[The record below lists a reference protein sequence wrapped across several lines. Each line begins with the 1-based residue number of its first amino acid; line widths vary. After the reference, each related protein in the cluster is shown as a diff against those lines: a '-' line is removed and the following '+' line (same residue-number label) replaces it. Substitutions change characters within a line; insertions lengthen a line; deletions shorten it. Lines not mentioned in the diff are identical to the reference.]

1 MYALAQRRSSVRELA
16 GVGEHRLPRGFE
28 GMPASPAASGVCER
42 EAELERLHQSVE
54 AAAELVFQQRLA
66 IHRMRRSAF
75 VSELKRRPFN
85 ASGSGGDAYS
95 DALKQ
100 LVDLEDNLS
109 QESSRFI
116 RASNVTALHLLN
128 EKQYSRTLQ
137 ILLRVEAIAQKGAG
151 IWFPIFSGTECGIVG
166 AGEFVH
172 FARDRRNGDEEG
184 VQEIFVP
191 FFTTRHEKMRQLVL
205 AVIDN
210 NIGLYHFKIAE
221 YELAVRRM
229 SRALHLEELLGVETI
244 GVTYFNLAQ
253 AQYECGSLEDAFS
266 AITLAEEAIEKRVHE
281 YQSQNNR
288 LRSIVDCSGGETKNI
303 PGLERR
309 RLDVYIGWREG
320 VCLLSRVLEAH
331 GRWLQSSNDYKSA
344 INCYEQSDRWL
355 SSVKRLSTEEKNWRQ
370 ELRQRIQEC
379 RRFQRHS
386 CCFPKSALLFS
397 SPIPGVPSGSPRST
411 VVTTTLPR
419 KIEITAC
426 ATPFDNGQK
435 GIEKE
440 GSKGIEQ
447 RETRQRKTKHKEHS
461 GTSHYRDVYELS
473 ATTTTTSTSN
483 AAVATGNHHHRTTPR
498 RPAWDAGTRVVNRDT
513 TRVRPATTATTSS
526 VAHTNSEARTSSRLT
541 SMAGTPLSRGSRHE
555 RGSSGKPDL
564 SSETGLTSS
573 DVRRTQ
579 TSAPV
584 AQCTPPLKAQASSH
598 AMANRA
604 WNNNSNDKSLP
615 LTTFTSSSNKVCPL
629 SLMRC
634 IHILQAFAR
643 SRVSFFEK
651 EWRKLPCETG
661 FVSPQS
667 HSHSSFSVSL
677 PSSWSGRYLH
687 ETDGATRLVCG
698 DDSSLKNGGI
708 FVGTP
713 SAHAAMS
720 LNSCEILLA
729 FLTAR
734 RSASLVCQRS
744 IEQRYTKIM
753 EGVLRQHAACV
764 GSPSTTV
771 KMRML
776 RDSARNR
783 SWEETEPPSKIFGGA
798 AFPPHRTESF
808 PNRNG
813 ELRHRSSEGVSSG
826 EGKKNGFYISEERL
840 HRRYNSLLRMVPQG
854 GETLDTRLDAVKASN
869 QFNGDLASDTAG
881 AVGSQLYSSMPATP
895 RISEDSGS
903 RNSRMADIPTS
914 TCRARRWSDFSY
926 TRPSEKGPRKVN
938 NHPHMVPQQRNGN
951 IGAAKC
957 KELNTPNGKI
967 SSNGVQNGLPP
978 RHPIIQRT
986 PLLTRENHDDIT
998 HTTAMIIRQRLLR
1011 EEAAIIIQGAWHKWK
1026 ERRQLGAVRKLAYR

>member
-1 MYALAQRRSSVRELA
+1 MYARAQRASSVRESA

-28 GMPASPAASGVCER
+28 KMPASPEARVACER

-66 IHRMRRSAF
+66 IHRMKRSAF
-75 VSELKRRPFN
+75 VSEIKRRPFYN
-85 ASGSGGDAYS
+85 SGSGGDAYS

-109 QESSRFI
+109 QESSRCI
-116 RASNVTALHLLN
+116 RVSNVTALHLLN

-137 ILLRVEAIAQKGAG
+137 ILLRVEALAQKGAG
-151 IWFPIFSGTECGIVG
+151 MWFPLFFSTECGMVG

-172 FARDRRNGDEEG
+172 FAGDRRSGDEEG
-184 VQEIFVP
+184 VREIFVP

-281 YQSQNNR
+281 YQSQNNH
-288 LRSIVDCSGGETKNI
+288 LRCTVDCSGSGVNNI

-331 GRWLQSSNDYKSA
+331 GRWLQSSNAYKPA

-355 SSVKRLSTEEKNWRQ
+355 SSVKRLSAEENNWRQ

-386 CCFPKSALLFS
+386 CCFPKSTVLFS
-397 SPIPGVPSGSPRST
+397 SPAPGVPSGSPRSI

-435 GIEKE
+435 GTEKE
-440 GSKGIEQ
+440 GSKGIDQ
-447 RETRQRKTKHKEHS
+447 RQTRQRKTKHKEHS
-461 GTSHYRDVYELS
+461 GKSHYRDVYELS
-473 ATTTTTSTSN
+473 ATTTSTSN
-483 AAVATGNHHHRTTPR
+483 AAVTTGHHRSRTAPR
-498 RPAWDAGTRVVNRDT
+498 RPEWDAGTQVVNPDT

-526 VAHTNSEARTSSRLT
+526 VAHANSEARNSSRLT
-541 SMAGTPLSRGSRHE
+541 SVAGTPLSRGSKHE

-579 TSAPV
+579 ASAPV
-584 AQCTPPLKAQASSH
+584 AQCTTPFRAQASSN

-604 WNNNSNDKSLP
+604 WNINISDKSLP
-615 LTTFTSSSNKVCPL
+615 LTRFTSSSTKLCPL

-643 SRVSFFEK
+643 SRVSLFEK
-651 EWRKLPCETG
+651 EWRKLPCEAG

-677 PSSWSGRYLH
+677 PSSWSGRHLY
-687 ETDGATRLVCG
+687 ETDGASRLMCG
-698 DDSSLKNGGI
+698 DDSFLKNGGL

-713 SAHAAMS
+713 SAHATIS

-729 FLTAR
+729 FLAAR

-744 IEQRYTKIM
+744 IEQRYTKVM
-753 EGVLRQHAACV
+753 EGILRQHASCA

-771 KMRML
+771 KMRVL
-776 RDSARNR
+776 RDSARSR
-783 SWEETEPPSKIFGGA
+783 SLEETEPRRTISGGA
-798 AFPPHRTESF
+798 AFSPHRTESF

-813 ELRHRSSEGVSSG
+813 ELCHRISEGVSSG
-826 EGKKNGFYISEERL
+826 EGKKNGFYISEGRL

-854 GETLDTRLDAVKASN
+854 RETPDTCLDAVKAN
-869 QFNGDLASDTAG
+869 NRFNGDLASDTAG
-881 AVGSQLYSSMPATP
+881 AMGSQLYSSMPVTP
-895 RISEDSGS
+895 PLSEDSGS
-903 RNSRMADIPTS
+903 RNSRADEIPTS
-914 TCRARRWSDFSY
+914 TWRARRWSDFPY
-926 TRPSEKGPRKVN
+926 TRQSEKNPQKVK
-938 NHPHMVPQQRNGN
+938 NHPQIVPQQRNGTM
-951 IGAAKC
+951 GAVNCEDFDA
-957 KELNTPNGKI
+957 PNGKVYG
-967 SSNGVQNGLPP
+967 NGVQNGLPP
-978 RHPIIQRT
+978 RHPIIRRT
-986 PLLTRENHDDIT
+986 PLLTCENHDDIA
-998 HTTAMIIRQRLLR
+998 HTTAVIIRQRLLR
-1011 EEAAIIIQGAWHKWK
+1011 EEAAIIIQGAWHKWR
-1026 ERRQLGAVRKLAYR
+1026 ERRQLGAVRRVGYR